1 MCVCVCVSMRAHLQ
15 AQKDDMHI
23 PHIIPAPPEGCP
35 GAKTTHASVASA
47 ADAAGMDEQEAA
59 RGDEGGGKWENCEAI
74 GGVKGNIGGRDGT
87 AICCP
92 AGCQQCGKE
101 ACVANNKNA
110 KNRFAFRIIDTET
123 DLSPTLFNKASLP
136 SMHHIPSHAS
146 A

>member
-1 MCVCVCVSMRAHLQ
+1 
-15 AQKDDMHI
+15 MHI

-35 GAKTTHASVASA
+35 GAKTTDASVTSA
-47 ADAAGMDEQEAA
+47 TDAAGTDEQEAA

-74 GGVKGNIGGRDGT
+74 GGVRGNIGGRDGT

-92 AGCQQCGKE
+92 AGGQQCGKE

-110 KNRFAFRIIDTET
+110 KNRFAFRVIDVET
-123 DLSPTLFNKASLP
+123 DLSPTPVFNKASLP
-136 SMHHIPSHAS
+136 SMHQILSHAS